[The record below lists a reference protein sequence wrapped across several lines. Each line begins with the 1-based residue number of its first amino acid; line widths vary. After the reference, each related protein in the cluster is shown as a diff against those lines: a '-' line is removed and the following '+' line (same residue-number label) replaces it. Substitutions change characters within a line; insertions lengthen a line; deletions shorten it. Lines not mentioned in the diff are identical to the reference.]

1 MRRLFKYPPVEDVY
15 LFVEKARYFAEV
27 PNSVAAPVQQ
37 TTPPSTHSTEP
48 STPATHSPI
57 KEKFLEVKHLLN
69 KSNSAPDDSERI
81 KQLEAKVADLKSTQK
96 HMAHRLERLIYSL
109 QKDVMENNAQSQTFQ
124 LSNDSVLLTLAELKH
139 IKDILM
145 GLLPSNNEDD

>member
-15 LFVEKARYFAEV
+15 LFVEKARYYAEV
-27 PNSVAAPVQQ
+27 PNSVAAPFQQ

-69 KSNSAPDDSERI
+69 KSNSATDDS
-81 KQLEAKVADLKSTQK
+81 VS
-96 HMAHRLERLIYSL
+96 
-109 QKDVMENNAQSQTFQ
+109 
-124 LSNDSVLLTLAELKH
+124 
-139 IKDILM
+139 
-145 GLLPSNNEDD
+145 